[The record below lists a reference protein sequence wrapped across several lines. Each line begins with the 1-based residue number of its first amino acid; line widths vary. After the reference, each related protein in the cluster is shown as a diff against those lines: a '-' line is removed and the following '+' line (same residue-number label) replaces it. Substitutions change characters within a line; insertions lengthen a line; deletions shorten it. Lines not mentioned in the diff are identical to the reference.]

1 MRHKTRKGDRIMR
14 KNILGSKRL
23 ALILALVVLT
33 VLIACQDT
41 KKPKTEGAKTP
52 AVEKKAAT
60 PEPKAAPVEKTVP
73 TDKSVISAPA
83 AKLPTTTQAEA
94 DAFLAKLA
102 PGADYFTC
110 PMHPE
115 VVTDKVTD
123 TCPKCGMKLDKKQK
137 AATPAA
143 AAAKPAPEKPVPA
156 DSAVKLPTTTQ
167 AEADAFLAKLAPG
180 ADYFTCP
187 MHPEVVTDKATD
199 TCPKC
204 GMKLEKKQ
212 KAA

>member
-1 MRHKTRKGDRIMR
+1 MRNTV
-14 KNILGSKRL
+14 LGSRSL
-23 ALILALVVLT
+23 ALILALAVLT
-33 VLIACQDT
+33 ALIACQDT
-41 KKPKTEGAKTP
+41 KTPKTKGTKPPT
-52 AVEKKAAT
+52 VEKKATT
-60 PEPKAAPVEKTVP
+60 PEQKAAPVEKSTP
-73 TDKSVISAPA
+73 TDKPAINAPA
-83 AKLPTTTQAEA
+83 AKLPTTTQADA
-94 DAFLAKLA
+94 DAFLVKLA

-115 VVTDKVTD
+115 VVTDKATD
-123 TCPKCGMKLDKKQK
+123 SCPKCGMKLDKKQK
-137 AATPAA
+137 AAAA
-143 AAAKPAPEKPVPA
+143 TAKPAPEKPVPA

-199 TCPKC
+199 ACPKC
-204 GMKLEKKQ
+204 GMKLDKKQ